1 MTRPLRRAHSIVWIL
16 LSLLLPLL
24 LALCLMSRQPARS
37 NPSLY
42 WENVR

>member
-1 MTRPLRRAHSIVWIL
+1 MTKPLRRAHSIVWIL

-24 LALCLMSRQPARS
+24 LALCLIARQPIGS
-37 NPSLY
+37 NPTLH